1 MPDKSEA
8 GKTQQ
13 FVDIKYI
20 KDGVVVLKNGSL
32 RQVIMVDGVNFDLKS
47 EEEQNII
54 TYSYQNFL
62 NSVDFP
68 IQFSIHSRKLN
79 IEDYLKRLGDKMEAE
94 TNPLLRVQMEE
105 YIKFIQSFVG
115 VNAVMT
121 KSFFVVIPYDV
132 PAISTSSHSSSSKG
146 EQKSGLFGGLF
157 GKKKVGGEAPEKPKE
172 VVIDPVRRD
181 QLNQRTEEVVAGLR
195 RIGLRSVVLKDPEL
209 IELYYNFYNPT
220 TVEIHKANDEIAV
233 MAAEKGIDNVV
244 APNSIEITPNH
255 LKIEDKYAKTFMV
268 LSYPRYL
275 SSGWFSPIINMPAL
289 IDISIFIYPADTAV
303 ALKNLRK
310 KATELES
317 QIMDA
322 ETKGKV
328 RDPMLETA
336 FSDVEALRDSLQQA
350 QEKLFKVGLYFTIY
364 GDSPEAVKKTEAE
377 IKNIL
382 GAKLVD
388 VKPTSFE
395 ELNGFVSILPLAID
409 KISVHSPL
417 NSQPLSSFFPFVSLD
432 LTSDKGILYGVNRHN
447 NTLVI
452 FDRFSLENA
461 NMVIF
466 AKSGSGKSYTTK
478 LEIIRS
484 LMVGTDIIVI
494 DPENEYLTL
503 AESVGGTVLKISL
516 DSENH
521 INPFDIPV
529 IPEGES
535 PGDVL
540 KAHIVNLTG
549 LIKLMLGEITASEE
563 ALLDRAITETYAS
576 RDITPDKDFSNI
588 QPPLLSDFKTI
599 LEGMEGGKA
608 MAERLYRFTDGSFS
622 GFINQPTNINVKNR
636 LIVFSIRDLEDE
648 LRPIAM
654 FIILNFI
661 WNLIRAEL
669 KKRIMIIDEAWWMMK
684 YPDSAVFLYG
694 LVKRSR
700 KYYLGITTITQDV
713 EDFLNSQYG
722 RPIITNSSLQLLL
735 KQASATI
742 DSTAKAFSLT
752 EAEKNYLL
760 EAGVGQGLF
769 IAGLKRAAIQIVP
782 SYFEDKLIT
791 TNPEQLLKQ
800 KQAE

>member
-1 MPDKSEA
+1 MAIDKSEA

-20 KDGVVVLKNGSL
+20 KDGIVVLKNGSL
-32 RQVIMVDGVNFDLKS
+32 RQVILVDGVNFDLKS
-47 EEEQNII
+47 EEEQNIL

-62 NSVDFP
+62 NAVDFP

-79 IEDYLKRLGDKMEAE
+79 IEDYLKRMEDRAAAE
-94 TNPLLRVQMEE
+94 TNPLLKLQTEE
-105 YIKFIQSFVG
+105 YIKFIKSFVG
-115 VNAVMT
+115 ANAVMT
-121 KSFFVVIPYDV
+121 KSFFVVVPYDV
-132 PAISTSSHSSSSKG
+132 PALSVSSASSSK
-146 EQKSGLFGGLF
+146 KSGGVFGSLF
-157 GKKKVGGEAPEKPKE
+157 GKKSKEEKPKE
-172 VVIDPVRRD
+172 TIIDPVRRG
-181 QLNQRTEEVVAGLR
+181 QLNQRTEEVIAGLR
-195 RIGLRSVVLKDPEL
+195 RIGLRAVALKDPEL

-220 TVEIHKANDEIAV
+220 TVEIHKANEEIAAL
-233 MAAEKGIDNVV
+233 AAERGIDNVV

-255 LKIEDKYAKTFMV
+255 LKIEDKFAKTFLV

-275 SSGWFSPIINMPAL
+275 SSGWFSPIINMAAL

-317 QIMDA
+317 QIIDA
-322 ETKGKV
+322 ESKGKV

-336 FSDVEALRDSLQQA
+336 FSDVEGLRDSLQQA

-364 GDSPEAVKKTEAE
+364 GDTPEEVKKIESE

-382 GAKLVD
+382 GSKLVD
-388 VKPTSFE
+388 IKPTAFE
-395 ELNGFVSILPLAID
+395 ELNGFVSILPLGMD
-409 KISVHSPL
+409 KINVHSPL
-417 NSQPLSSFFPFVSLD
+417 NSEPLSSFFPFVSLD
-432 LTSDKGILYGVNRHN
+432 LTSDTGILYGVNRHN

-461 NMVIF
+461 NMVVF
-466 AKSGSGKSYTTK
+466 AKSGAGKSYTTK

-484 LMVGTDIIVI
+484 LMIGTDIIVV

-503 AESVGGTVLKISL
+503 AEAVGGTVLKISL
-516 DSENH
+516 DSESH
-521 INPFDIPV
+521 INPFDIPI
-529 IPEGES
+529 IPEGEN

-540 KAHIVNLTG
+540 KAHIINLTS
-549 LIKLMLGEITASEE
+549 LIKLMLGEITPTEE
-563 ALLDRAITETYAS
+563 AMLDRAITETYAS
-576 RDITPDKDFSNI
+576 RDITPEKDFSNI
-588 QPPLLSDFKTI
+588 QAPLLSDFKTI

-622 GFINQPTNINVKNR
+622 GFINKPTNINIKNR

-661 WNLIRAEL
+661 WNLIRSEL

-742 DSTAKAFSLT
+742 DSTAKAFNLT

-769 IAGLKRAAIQIVP
+769 IAGNKRAAIQVVP

-791 TNPEQLLKQ
+791 TNPEQLLQQ